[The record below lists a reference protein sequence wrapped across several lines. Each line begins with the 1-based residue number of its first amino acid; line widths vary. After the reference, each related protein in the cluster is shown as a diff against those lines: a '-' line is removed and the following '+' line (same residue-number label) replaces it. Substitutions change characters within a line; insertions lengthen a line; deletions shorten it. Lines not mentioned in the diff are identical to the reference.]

1 MSDIDVIDTV
11 RRRWCEVLDTT
22 AVLEEDDFF
31 LSGGNSL
38 LAVRLTGALR
48 GDLGVRIPISALF
61 EARELGRYAG
71 RVQSLYRGEEPGSAA
86 W

>member
-11 RRRWCEVLDTT
+11 RRRWCEVLDTS
-22 AVLEEDDFF
+22 AVMDADDFF

-48 GDLGVRIPISALF
+48 GDLGLRIPVSALF
-61 EARELGRYAG
+61 EARELGQYAG
-71 RVQSLYRGEEPGSAA
+71 RVESLYRGEEQGSVAR
-86 W
+86 